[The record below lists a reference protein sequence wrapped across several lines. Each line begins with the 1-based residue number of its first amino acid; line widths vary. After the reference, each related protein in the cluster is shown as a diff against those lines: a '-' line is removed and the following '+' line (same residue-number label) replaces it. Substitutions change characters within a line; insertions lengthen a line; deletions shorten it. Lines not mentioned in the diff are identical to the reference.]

1 MNIEQ
6 GLKAI
11 ISAGAILPPKL
22 NLRST
27 DKVNFSEKMI
37 PKSNNRKLLINLN
50 INFEDN
56 INSYKM
62 IKNREETIIYE
73 N

>member
-1 MNIEQ
+1 
-6 GLKAI
+6 
-11 ISAGAILPPKL
+11 
-22 NLRST
+22 
-27 DKVNFSEKMI
+27 MI

-50 INFEDN
+50 INFENN
-56 INSYKM
+56 INSFKM